1 MILVGI
7 YGKKW
12 SKREQVG
19 FLWECLMWNAM
30 DKNGILFHSKK
41 KRAARRSR
49 SFIQYIIIC
58 YLSLKMVRLP
68 W

>member
-41 KRAARRSR
+41 KERLVGVALLYN
-49 SFIQYIIIC
+49 ILLYVTC
-58 YLSLKMVRLP
+58 LSG